1 MAKYTINDVAQ
12 AAGVSK
18 ATVSRYLNG
27 RFERMSL
34 ETRHK
39 IQDVIETLGYV
50 PNYNASALKSKR
62 SHQIGVV
69 VGDVSNVYST
79 FLIKGISGVVRPQQ
93 DQILIADG
101 GEDPAQE
108 EAALKNLIS
117 QNVDGIILQPA
128 RPDAAAYKFL
138 ADADI
143 PVVLVDRLL
152 KPLLFP
158 CVTSN
163 DTASG
168 RVLAQA
174 VLEKGYRN
182 VLVISNPV
190 DEATVRY
197 ERYRAFA
204 TVCRDADIPVTLLEV
219 KDDEDISGIVEWHE
233 RIGEDKPAIF
243 AANGN
248 LLMATLRWLQAN
260 HVAVPGAVGLC
271 GYDDWNWGGLAN
283 PPLSVVNQ
291 NPEKIGQEVATRLE
305 EMIAGQDVFVGRTEI
320 PAEVH
325 VRASL

>member
-1 MAKYTINDVAQ
+1 
-12 AAGVSK
+12 
-18 ATVSRYLNG
+18 G

-34 ETRHK
+34 ATRRK
-39 IQDVIETLGYV
+39 IKTVIADLGYV

-79 FLIKGISGVVRPQQ
+79 FLIKGISGVTRTRQ

-101 GEDPAQE
+101 GEDPQQE
-108 EAALKNLIS
+108 TVALQNLLS

-128 RPDAAAYKFL
+128 RPDASAYQFL
-138 ADADI
+138 KDADI

-152 KPLLFP
+152 RPLLFP

-168 RVLAQA
+168 KLLAQA
-174 VLEKGYRN
+174 VLEKGYQN
-182 VLVISNPV
+182 ILVLSHAV
-190 DEATVRY
+190 DNATVRY

-204 TVCRDADIPVTLLEV
+204 TVCRNAQIPITLLEV
-219 KDDEDISGIVEWHE
+219 AADEDVSGVAQWLAAA
-233 RIGEDKPAIF
+233 GDKQSAIF
-243 AANGN
+243 ATNGI
-248 LLMATLRWLQAN
+248 LLMAALRWLQ
-260 HVAVPGAVGLC
+260 HQKIAVPEQVGLC
-271 GYDDWNWGGLAN
+271 GYDDWNWGELAN

-291 NPEKIGQEVATRLE
+291 NPEKIGREVALRLE
-305 EMIAGQDVFVGRTEI
+305 QLIAGKEVFVGRTEI

-325 VRASL
+325 IRESL

>member
-1 MAKYTINDVAQ
+1 MAKYTINDVAK

-34 ETRHK
+34 ATRRK
-39 IQDVIETLGYV
+39 IKAVIADLGYV

-79 FLIKGISGVVRPQQ
+79 FLIKGISGVTRTRQ

-101 GEDPAQE
+101 GEDPQQE
-108 EAALKNLIS
+108 TVAIKNLLS

-128 RPDAAAYKFL
+128 RPDASGYQFL
-138 ADADI
+138 KDAGV

-152 KPLLFP
+152 RPLLFP

-168 RVLAQA
+168 KLLAQA
-174 VLEKGYRN
+174 ALEKGYQN
-182 VLVISNPV
+182 VIVLSHPV
-190 DEATVRY
+190 DQATVRY

-204 TVCRDADIPVTLLEV
+204 AVCRGANIPINLLEV
-219 KDDEDISGIVEWHE
+219 EDADDVSGLRAALDAAQSMKSV
-233 RIGEDKPAIF
+233 IF
-243 AANGN
+243 ATNGI
-248 LLMATLRWLQAN
+248 LLMAALRWLQQQQI
-260 HVAVPGAVGLC
+260 AVPKQVGLC
-271 GYDDWNWGGLAN
+271 GYDDWNWGELAN
-283 PPLSVVNQ
+283 PPLAVVNQ
-291 NPEKIGQEVATRLE
+291 NPEKIGREVALRLE
-305 EMIAGQDVFVGRTEI
+305 QLIAGKEVFVGRTEV

-325 VRASL
+325 IRESL